1 MCKNLAILNEVV
13 IPNHPAFRDNPEMQK
28 LARNYPQ
35 MFNVEL
41 LTELTLAEV
50 GSYDYVDQYGYDFS
64 DYSDSKTVSISEYSS
79 TAEIGSV
86 ENKVGALRIVCWNAN
101 KPIGQQCDFFYLP
114 HDNLLEHKVDCHGKN
129 GHKERLRFR
138 YSSSYADNYCG
149 FETYR
154 LPSFK
159 DLALA

>member
-64 DYSDSKTVSISEYSS
+64 DYSDSKTVSISE
-79 TAEIGSV
+79 
-86 ENKVGALRIVCWNAN
+86 
-101 KPIGQQCDFFYLP
+101 
-114 HDNLLEHKVDCHGKN
+114 
-129 GHKERLRFR
+129 
-138 YSSSYADNYCG
+138 
-149 FETYR
+149 
-154 LPSFK
+154 
-159 DLALA
+159 